1 MIETYAS
8 PHCTYMFGLTAI
20 VHILVYT
27 ILIISSHPPMR
38 IGYFLC
44 TLYFKDA
51 NKSDWSS

>member
-51 NKSDWSS
+51 NKSDWSP